1 MECPVC
7 KRRDITDDSCPR
19 CGANLS
25 HLQNLQ
31 KAHYRLMER
40 GKAFLRERQFQE
52 GLKSFRQ
59 ADKLMKTDQAR
70 KGLIVAAICRKSF
83 QDYHAQIHI

>member
-7 KRRDITDDSCPR
+7 KRRNITDDLCPR

-25 HLQNLQ
+25 RLQNVQ
-31 KAHYRLMER
+31 NAHRCLMER

-52 GLKSFRQ
+52 GLKSFRH
-59 ADKLMKTDQAR
+59 AYKLMKTDQAR
-70 KGLIVAAICRKSF
+70 KGMIVAAICRKLR
-83 QDYHAQIHI
+83 IM